1 MTNVIFLTGHTYIGC
16 FDDARRKR
24 TLPYF
29 QKNDDSMTNE
39 YCADHCCSQS
49 QMVTYMGTEVYINR
63 TTNILKP
70 IETELW
76 IKRNP
81 AST

>member
-1 MTNVIFLTGHTYIGC
+1 MSNVIFLTGHTYIGC
-16 FDDARRKR
+16 FDDARRER

-29 QKNDDSMTNE
+29 EMKDDSMTNE

-70 IETELW
+70 IETNSE
-76 IKRNP
+76 
-81 AST
+81 

>member
-16 FDDARRKR
+16 FDDDSDR

-29 QKNDDSMTNE
+29 QKYDDSMTNE

-49 QMVTYMGTEVYINR
+49 QMFTYMGTEVYINR
-63 TTNILKP
+63 TTNITFLNNY
-70 IETELW
+70 IVQDYSVLFF
-76 IKRNP
+76 
-81 AST
+81 

>member
-1 MTNVIFLTGHTYIGC
+1 MTNVIFLIGHTYIGC
-16 FDDARRKR
+16 FDDAEQKR
-24 TLPYF
+24 TLPYSH
-29 QKNDDSMTNE
+29 KEDASMTNE

-49 QMVTYMGTEVYINR
+49 QMFTYMGTEVYINR

-70 IETELW
+70 IEMELW

-81 AST
+81 A